1 MQIELPHGGRPCTPG
16 ALWNHLI
23 NLLGR
28 SSRAVEVEVLV
39 IPGAMRLHWCFI
51 GASLVLRCSLLSCAS
66 TFSRSVSRLLQAM
79 LTRRTKKV
87 AITEYRN
94 GRSRIKTPDVV
105 CLPRFACSS
114 STNKTN
120 PTTFHLHLHL
130 SDLYGYTSYLHCDF
144 FSMHDKY
151 CDRPVWPKREV
162 RSCVEPHVIG
172 ASHRLGTHTIDCSH
186 KQLRPAFFT
195 LNLTLTTA
203 ALHDAPLSRHA

>member
-1 MQIELPHGGRPCTPG
+1 MT
-16 ALWNHLI
+16 
-23 NLLGR
+23 
-28 SSRAVEVEVLV
+28 
-39 IPGAMRLHWCFI
+39 
-51 GASLVLRCSLLSCAS
+51 
-66 TFSRSVSRLLQAM
+66 
-79 LTRRTKKV
+79 
-87 AITEYRN
+87 
-94 GRSRIKTPDVV
+94 D
-105 CLPRFACSS
+105 
-114 STNKTN
+114 

-130 SDLYGYTSYLHCDF
+130 SDLYRYTSYLHYDF

-186 KQLRPAFFT
+186 KQLRPALFT